1 MAMDRSFAARLGRPS
16 ELASTR
22 PRDRSRTGAPRRR
35 RYAKSNPRQVA
46 GARSLAGVVGSV
58 IVLLLA
64 HRRVRIVLL
73 GLLVAM
79 PLLGGGWLWLRD
91 SPLVAVEHVQISGV
105 AGPEAGA
112 IEAALTSEA
121 RHMSTLDVHTKSLL
135 AAVGPF
141 RVVRAVHAVAS
152 FPHRLSIRVVEQP
165 PVAALTVGSWRTAV
179 AADGVVLG
187 PALLSG
193 SLPTLE
199 GVAEP
204 VTGARLSRAGLLASL
219 TVLGAAPAP
228 LARFVV
234 RAFTG
239 SMGLTVA
246 MRSGLLVYFGDAS
259 RPHAKWLSLARVLAD
274 SSSAGASYV
283 DVRLPERPAAG
294 FPAGITPPAVS
305 AAGAGSEQT
314 GDEHAGVSEEST
326 VAALAAGLSQAG
338 GGGTSTGTAGEPS
351 STGSEPGTEPS
362 SAGSEPASTGSEAA
376 PASAP
381 AAEGAQAGAAG
392 SEPASGG

>member
-1 MAMDRSFAARLGRPS
+1 M
-16 ELASTR
+16 LA
-22 PRDRSRTGAPRRR
+22 
-35 RYAKSNPRQVA
+35 
-46 GARSLAGVVGSV
+46 
-58 IVLLLA
+58 LLRA
-64 HRRVRIVLL
+64 HRRLRIALL
-73 GLLVAM
+73 CLLASL
-79 PLLGGGWLWLRD
+79 PLLGGGWIWLRD

-112 IEAALTSEA
+112 IEAALTGQA
-121 RHMSTLDVHTKSLL
+121 RRMSTLDVRTKSLL
-135 AAVGPF
+135 AAVAPF

-152 FPHRLSIRVVEQP
+152 FPHRLSISVVEQP
-165 PVAALTVGSWRTAV
+165 PVAALTVGHWRTAV

-187 PALLSG
+187 PALLTG

-199 GVAEP
+199 GVSEP

-239 SMGLTVA
+239 PMGLTVA

-259 RPHAKWLSLARVLAD
+259 RPHAKWLSFARVLAD
-274 SSSAGASYV
+274 PSSAGASYV

-294 FPAGITPPAVS
+294 FPAGVTPPVAS

-314 GDEHAGVSEEST
+314 GDEHAGASEEST

-338 GGGTSTGTAGEPS
+338 GGGTTSGTAGEPS
-351 STGSEPGTEPS
+351 STGSEPGTGPS
-362 SAGSEPASTGSEAA
+362 STGSEPASTGSEAA

-381 AAEGAQAGAAG
+381 AAEGAQAGAEG

>member
-1 MAMDRSFAARLGRPS
+1 M
-16 ELASTR
+16 LA
-22 PRDRSRTGAPRRR
+22 
-35 RYAKSNPRQVA
+35 
-46 GARSLAGVVGSV
+46 
-58 IVLLLA
+58 LLRA
-64 HRRVRIVLL
+64 HRRLRNALL
-73 GLLVAM
+73 CLLASL

-121 RHMSTLDVHTKSLL
+121 RRMSTLDVHTSSLL
-135 AAVGPF
+135 AAVAPF
-141 RVVRAVHAVAS
+141 RMVRAVHAVAS
-152 FPHRLSIRVVEQP
+152 FPHRLRIRVLEQP
-165 PVAALTVGSWRTAV
+165 PVAALTVGSLRTAV

-187 PALLSG
+187 TALLTS

-204 VTGARLSRAGLLASL
+204 VTGARLSSAGLLASL

-234 RAFTG
+234 RTFTG
-239 SMGLTVA
+239 PMGLTVA

-274 SSSAGASYV
+274 PSSAGASYV

-294 FPAGITPPAVS
+294 FPAGVTAPANS
-305 AAGAGSEQT
+305 AAGAGGEQV
-314 GDEHAGVSEEST
+314 GDERAGASEEST

-338 GGGTSTGTAGEPS
+338 GVGTSTGSAGEPSSAGTEPSSAGTEPS
-351 STGSEPGTEPS
+351 STGSES
-362 SAGSEPASTGSEAA
+362 A

-381 AAEGAQAGAAG
+381 ATEGAQAGATG